1 MNPHRPHRQT
11 AVPKVL
17 EVRLEIANAIRTLP
31 AEAADDELLR
41 RRAEII
47 ALRRDLEH
55 LAEALRQVSR
65 ECEPRLRSYVLKY
78 SPDQPRVPGGNP
90 DGGQW
95 TKADQ
100 SGAPSNSTAG
110 SGALVSPKPVQFAAL
125 DTGTRTDAINA
136 PAGMQYAGGIEDDE
150 NENRIGGLRFEGSE
164 SQLTRQEAALDQW
177 RAVYSQVQ
185 KYDPTWKPS
194 PVWVDPNSIE
204 GDITKLN
211 AWTEEARDYLG
222 QLLDLARARD
232 RNTEDLVSPT
242 VTKTGNPFIDFTTEK
257 LLDILDD
264 VVKRIGPRPD
274 LDRGQY
280 GTLVHVEFAKA
291 VRAAGLH
298 GIDPEDVERTFGVDN
313 NASYGAK
320 GSVRPDA
327 VLCDDSG
334 KVIAIYDVKTGAGF
348 EKTQIIK
355 YRLRTKSN
363 SYVPLFELRPGH
375 RAIWKAKVFVRARPR

>member
-1 MNPHRPHRQT
+1 M
-11 AVPKVL
+11 
-17 EVRLEIANAIRTLP
+17 
-31 AEAADDELLR
+31 
-41 RRAEII
+41 
-47 ALRRDLEH
+47 
-55 LAEALRQVSR
+55 
-65 ECEPRLRSYVLKY
+65 
-78 SPDQPRVPGGNP
+78 PGGNP

-100 SGAPSNSTAG
+100 SVAPSASTAG
-110 SGALVSPKPVQFAAL
+110 SGTLATSKPVQYAAL
-125 DTGTRTDAINA
+125 DMGTRTDATDVSS
-136 PAGMQYAGGIEDDE
+136 GVRYAGGIEDDE
-150 NENRIGGLRFEGSE
+150 SENRAGDVQFEGTPAR
-164 SQLTRQEAALDQW
+164 LARQAIAVGQW
-177 RAVYSQVQ
+177 RQVFSQVQ

-355 YRLRTKSN
+355 YRLRTKSD